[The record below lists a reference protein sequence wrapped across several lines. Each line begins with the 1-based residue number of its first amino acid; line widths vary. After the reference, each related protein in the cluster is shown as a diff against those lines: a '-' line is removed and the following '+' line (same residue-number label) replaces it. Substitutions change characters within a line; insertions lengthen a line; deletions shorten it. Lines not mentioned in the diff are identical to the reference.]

1 MIDRN
6 SEKYYVMLKENKLVR
21 FCLVTLLVYLFF
33 RYVFPLTAPF
43 FAALILI
50 TLFYPLLQ
58 RIQKKIPMR
67 KKFIAVGVL
76 LVFLIFLAVV
86 LWLLGYSSSGQLE
99 QITEFVEAAYKKIQ
113 IFLHQCCY
121 SLDGKFGWNGY
132 EIENFVIEKMSI
144 IMENV
149 QVQIIPQVITSSYN
163 CFKGIFEVVAFFFIA
178 LIAAILLEKDYA
190 SFMDWLKTSEDMT
203 FIYKAL
209 EGVLT
214 YIITFLKAQ
223 GIILLII
230 SILSSAVLWATGI
243 YGGVFWGILAGCLD
257 ILPFIGTGVVL
268 VPMSIWQLLNGN
280 YIQMAAC
287 LALYGACIFIR
298 EFLEPK
304 LIGDRM
310 GIAPV
315 LMLLGIYA
323 GIRLFG
329 VVGIIEGPL
338 ALIVIYE
345 LMKTDEGEGID
356 GIENGVL

>member
-1 MIDRN
+1 MSDWSREECYTI
-6 SEKYYVMLKENKLVR
+6 LKKNKPVR
-21 FCLVTLLVYLFF
+21 FCIITLLVYLFF
-33 RYVFPLTAPF
+33 RFIFPLTAPF
-43 FAALILI
+43 FAAFILI
-50 TLFYPLLQ
+50 TLFYPILQ

-67 KKFIAVGVL
+67 KKFLAVGVL
-76 LVFLIFLAVV
+76 FIFLLFLVV
-86 LWLLGYSSSGQLE
+86 LLWLLGYSSSGQLE
-99 QITEFVEAAYKKIQ
+99 QITDFVETAYKRIQ

-132 EIENFVIEKMSI
+132 EIENFVIEKMSV

-163 CFKGIFEVVAFFFIA
+163 CFKAIFEVVAFFFIA
-178 LIAAILLEKDYA
+178 LIAAVLLEKDYA
-190 SFMDWLKTSEDMT
+190 AFMEWLKTSEDT
-203 FIYKAL
+203 SIIWKAL
-209 EGVLT
+209 EGILT
-214 YIITFLKAQ
+214 YIITFVKAQ
-223 GIILLII
+223 GVILAIICV
-230 SILSSAVLWATGI
+230 LSCAVLWATGI
-243 YGGVFWGILAGCLD
+243 YGGIFWGILAGCLD
-257 ILPFIGTGVVL
+257 ILPFVGTGIVL
-268 VPMSIWQLLNGN
+268 VPMSVWQLLNGN

-287 LALYGACIFIR
+287 LALYIACIFIR

-329 VVGIIEGPL
+329 VAGIIEGPL

-345 LMKTDEGEGID
+345 LMKTEKEESADLTE
-356 GIENGVL
+356 

>member
-1 MIDRN
+1 MNDWGREGYFAIFR
-6 SEKYYVMLKENKLVR
+6 ENKPVR
-21 FCLVTLLVYLFF
+21 FCFITLLVYLFF
-33 RYVFPLTAPF
+33 RFVFPLMAPF

-50 TLFYPLLQ
+50 TLFYPMLQ

-76 LVFLIFLAVV
+76 LVFLLFLAVI
-86 LWLLGYSSSGQLE
+86 LWLLGYSSSGQME
-99 QITEFVEAAYKKIQ
+99 QITEFVEVAYRKIQ
-113 IFLHQCCY
+113 GFLHQCCY

-132 EIENFVIEKMSI
+132 EIENFVIEKMSV

-149 QVQIIPQVITSSYN
+149 QVQIIPQMITSSYN
-163 CFKGIFEVVAFFFIA
+163 CFKGIFEVVAFFFIT
-178 LIAAILLEKDYA
+178 LIASILLEKDYA
-190 SFMDWLKTSEDMT
+190 SFMEWLKNSEDMA
-203 FIYKAL
+203 FIWKAL
-209 EGVLT
+209 EGVLA
-214 YIITFLKAQ
+214 YIVTFLKAQ

-230 SILSSAVLWATGI
+230 SVLSSAVLWATGI

-257 ILPFIGTGVVL
+257 ILPFIGTGVIL
-268 VPMSIWQLLNGN
+268 VPMSVWQLLNGN

-345 LMKTDEGEGID
+345 LMKAGQEDSEDSDIQCFK
-356 GIENGVL
+356 